1 MVFPDVNMLPS
12 NAKRMPELTDDK
24 LEQGALRMAVIDGRI
39 QGYKIARTLRDVARG
54 AIYADSGHAYEYLKG
69 YRRAKLG
76 TDAEIEEI
84 TAPADS
90 AESGKDLAAVL
101 SELREQTRILKKILR
116 ELMPAQKNVGEQ
128 MRTKT
133 DEFKP
138 EESEAAS

>member
-1 MVFPDVNMLPS
+1 
-12 NAKRMPELTDDK
+12 MPELTDDK

-128 MRTKT
+128 MRTET